1 MTVRKQNFPSY
12 VSIISVLSVVLY
24 CLGLLRVELELNE
37 QKKRI
42 NALENIAETKPT
54 NNPDVIKLI
63 RDTAGKIVVVHLN
76 YNSIDRS

>member
-1 MTVRKQNFPSY
+1 VRITERAWLKTTKMSVRKQNFPSY
-12 VSIISVLSVVLY
+12 VSIFSVLSVVLY

-54 NNPDVIKLI
+54 NNPE
-63 RDTAGKIVVVHLN
+63 T
-76 YNSIDRS
+76 S